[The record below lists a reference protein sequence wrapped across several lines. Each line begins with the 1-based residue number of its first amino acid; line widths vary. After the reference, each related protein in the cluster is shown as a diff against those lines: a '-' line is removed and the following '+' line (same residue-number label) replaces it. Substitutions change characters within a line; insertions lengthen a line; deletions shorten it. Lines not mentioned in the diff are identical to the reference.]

1 MQKTAFFEVFLPFS
15 RRKRLFATIPSVFR
29 ECFVSTACYNTHT
42 DCVAKPAEDK
52 IPAHFEEAE
61 LKNWKLTA
69 AKLSNP
75 TALRVLYILL
85 ALLAM
90 ALAGGAPESYG
101 GS

>member
-1 MQKTAFFEVFLPFS
+1 M
-15 RRKRLFATIPSVFR
+15 
-29 ECFVSTACYNTHT
+29 N
-42 DCVAKPAEDK
+42 
-52 IPAHFEEAE
+52 
-61 LKNWKLTA
+61 NWKLSA

-90 ALAGGAPESYG
+90 ALAAGAPMGYG